1 MPEGLKG
8 CSVPVY
14 IKIISVVRILN
25 LRFPR
30 LLSSSAQSSSNYHH
44 SGLSS
49 NITPQKWFNVQWPYS
64 QGTLY
69 ITYSTYHYLKLLIC
83 LITCLLCG
91 LSSSKHYIQGN
102 KLLYSRDF
110 VHLVLDTQ
118 YLEHSLQ
125 LAGPKE
131 ILIEWINTW
140 MSPTELHFQSFS
152 RP

>member
-1 MPEGLKG
+1 MR
-8 CSVPVY
+8 SVPIY

-25 LRFPR
+25 LHFPC
-30 LLSSSAQSSSNYHH
+30 LLSSSARSSSNYYY

-49 NITPQKWFNVQWPYS
+49 NITPQNDLVYGGPLLK
-64 QGTLY
+64 GTLY
-69 ITYSTYHYLKLLIC
+69 IIYNTYHYLKLLIC
-83 LITCLLCG
+83 LIACLLCG

-118 YLEHSLQ
+118 YLEHFLQ

-131 ILIEWINTW
+131 ILIE
-140 MSPTELHFQSFS
+140 
-152 RP
+152 